1 MSETSVASAF
11 SAEFLI
17 HLVECGIEHIV
28 VSPGSRSQALAL
40 VAAELE
46 ARGDV
51 QLHVRIDERSAG
63 FFALGIALETQIP
76 AVVITTSG
84 TAVANLFPAVLEA
97 HHSGV
102 PMIVVTADRP
112 HELRGLG
119 VNQTTHQDKIFGFA
133 PRAALDEP
141 VSTSPESGAERGRE
155 RAQELWK
162 AATDIDSPGPVHLN
176 VAFVEPLSSSVPL
189 RDASDASY
197 PSCVLEHTLHSIT
210 TDLNTIVIA
219 GTGAGDEAEDCAHA
233 GGWPLLA
240 EVTSGSR
247 YGRNLISAYRRVL
260 GEQDLT
266 SAIERIII
274 FGHPTLSREV
284 PALLA
289 DLPDAEVIVIKG
301 SSPEIYNPTSR
312 QVTIADAV
320 RVETSEPDL
329 AWLGLWITRGREYAE
344 EYAHAVVDN
353 ALLAAPDVSGS
364 RSSSGK
370 ERKEFLAAELAASR
384 SPISREV
391 LVGTVWKAS
400 WPHDRLVF
408 GASRLIRVADKYVP
422 GKKIPVFANRG
433 LAGIDGTISTAR
445 GIAAASDGAVTRV
458 LLGDLATVHDIGSL
472 TLTHGEELPH
482 VQVIV
487 GNDHGGTIFD
497 ALEVSQSATPDNID
511 RVLLTPV
518 DVDLEKLAEG
528 FGWSYVKVAT
538 VSQLEAA
545 LVAPHAL
552 PQLVEVELER

>member
-1 MSETSVASAF
+1 MSKTSAASAF

-17 HLVECGIEHIV
+17 HLVESGVQHIV
-28 VSPGSRSQALAL
+28 LSPGSRSQALAL

-51 QLHVRIDERSAG
+51 QLHVRVDERSAG
-63 FFALGIALETQIP
+63 FFALGIALESHSP

-112 HELRGLG
+112 HELRGVG
-119 VNQTTHQDKIFGFA
+119 VNQTTKQDNIFGFA
-133 PRAALDEP
+133 PRLARDEP
-141 VSTSPESGAERGRE
+141 APTSPEKATERGRE
-155 RAQELWK
+155 LAQELWK
-162 AATDIDSPGPVHLN
+162 AAADVDEPGPVHLN
-176 VAFVEPLSSSVPL
+176 VAFVEPLSSPVRL
-189 RDASDASY
+189 REASEASY
-197 PSCVLEHTLHSIT
+197 PSCVIEHTLHTIT
-210 TDLNTIVIA
+210 TNLNTLVIA
-219 GTGAGDEAEDCAHA
+219 GTGAGDEAEECAHA
-233 GGWPLLA
+233 GGWPLIA
-240 EVTSGSR
+240 EVTSGAR
-247 YGRNLISAYRRVL
+247 YGRNLIPAYRTVL
-260 GEQDLT
+260 EDQDLT

-289 DLPDAEVIVIKG
+289 GLPEAEVIVITG
-301 SSPEIYNPTSR
+301 ASPEIYNPSSR
-312 QVTIADAV
+312 EVIVADAV
-320 RVETSEPDL
+320 RVETGEPDL
-329 AWLGLWITRGREYAE
+329 SWLGRWITRGREYAE
-344 EYAHAVVDN
+344 AYEHAVIDQ
-353 ALLAAPDVSGS
+353 ALQVAPNVSGS

-384 SPISREV
+384 APISREV

-408 GASRLIRVADKYVP
+408 GASRLIRMADKYVS

-433 LAGIDGTISTAR
+433 LAGIDGTVSTAR

-458 LLGDLATVHDIGSL
+458 LVGDLATVHDIGSL
-472 TLTHGEELPH
+472 ALTQGEDVPN

-497 ALEVSQSATPDNID
+497 ALEVSQSATPENID

-518 DVDLEKLAEG
+518 TVDFQKLAVG
-528 FGWSYVKVAT
+528 FGWSYLKVST

-545 LVAPHAL
+545 LVAPQAL

>member
-1 MSETSVASAF
+1 MSEISAASAF

-17 HLVECGIEHIV
+17 HLVECGVNHIV
-28 VSPGSRSQALAL
+28 LSPGSRSQALAL

-63 FFALGIALETQIP
+63 FFALGLALESQSP

-112 HELRGLG
+112 HELRGVG
-119 VNQTTHQDKIFGFA
+119 VNQTTKQDNIFGFA
-133 PRAALDEP
+133 PRLAFDEP
-141 VSTSPESGAERGRE
+141 APLSAKKATERGRE
-155 RAQELWK
+155 VAQELWK
-162 AATDIDSPGPVHLN
+162 AAADVDEPGPVHLN
-176 VAFVEPLSSSVPL
+176 VAFVEPLSSPVRL
-189 RDASDASY
+189 REASEVSY
-197 PSCVLEHTLHSIT
+197 PSCVIEHTLHSIT
-210 TDLNTIVIA
+210 SNLNTIVIA
-219 GTGAGDEAEDCAHA
+219 GTGAGDEAEECAHA
-233 GGWPLLA
+233 GGWPLIA
-240 EVTSGSR
+240 EVTSGAR
-247 YGRNLISAYRRVL
+247 FGRNLIPAYRTVL
-260 GEQDLT
+260 SDPDLT

-289 DLPDAEVIVIKG
+289 DLPDAEVIVING
-301 SSPEIYNPTSR
+301 ASPEIYNPTSR
-312 QVTIADAV
+312 DVIVADAV
-320 RVETSEPDL
+320 RVETGEPDL
-329 AWLGLWITRGREYAE
+329 SWLGQWITRGRTYAE
-344 EYAHAVVDN
+344 EYEHSVMDHAHKV
-353 ALLAAPDVSGS
+353 APDVSGS
-364 RSSSGK
+364 RSQSGK

-384 SPISREV
+384 APISREV

-400 WPHDRLVF
+400 WPHDRLVL
-408 GASRLIRVADKYVP
+408 GASRLIRVADKFVP

-445 GIAAASDGAVTRV
+445 GIAAACEGAVTRV
-458 LLGDLATVHDIGSL
+458 LLGDLATVHDSGSL
-472 TLTHGEELPH
+472 TLTQGEDLPL

-497 ALEVSQSATPDNID
+497 ALEVANSATPENVD

-518 DVDLEKLAEG
+518 SVDFEKLAEG
-528 FGWSYVKVAT
+528 YGWNYIKVST

-545 LVAPHAL
+545 LVAPQSL

>member
-1 MSETSVASAF
+1 MSKTSAASAF

-17 HLVECGIEHIV
+17 HLVESGVQHIV
-28 VSPGSRSQALAL
+28 LSPGSRSQALAL

-51 QLHVRIDERSAG
+51 QLHVRVDERSAG
-63 FFALGIALETQIP
+63 FFALGIALESHSP

-112 HELRGLG
+112 HELRGVG
-119 VNQTTHQDKIFGFA
+119 VNQTTKQDNIFGFA
-133 PRAALDEP
+133 PRLARDEP
-141 VSTSPESGAERGRE
+141 APTSPEKATERGRE
-155 RAQELWK
+155 LAQELWK
-162 AATDIDSPGPVHLN
+162 AAADVDEPGPVHLN
-176 VAFVEPLSSSVPL
+176 VAFVEPLSSPVRL
-189 RDASDASY
+189 REASEASY
-197 PSCVLEHTLHSIT
+197 PSCVIEHTLHTIT
-210 TDLNTIVIA
+210 TNLNTLVIA
-219 GTGAGDEAEDCAHA
+219 GTGAGDEAEECAHA
-233 GGWPLLA
+233 GGWPLIA
-240 EVTSGSR
+240 EITSGAR
-247 YGRNLISAYRRVL
+247 YGRNLIPAYRRAL
-260 GEQDLT
+260 EDQDLT

-289 DLPDAEVIVIKG
+289 GLPDAEVIVITG
-301 SSPEIYNPTSR
+301 ASPEIYNPSSR
-312 QVTIADAV
+312 EVIVADAV
-320 RVETSEPDL
+320 RVEIGEPDL
-329 AWLGLWITRGREYAE
+329 SWLGRWITRGREYAE
-344 EYAHAVVDN
+344 AYEHAVIDQ
-353 ALLAAPDVSGS
+353 ALQVAPNVSGS

-384 SPISREV
+384 APISREV

-408 GASRLIRVADKYVP
+408 GASRLIRVADKYVS

-433 LAGIDGTISTAR
+433 LAGIDGTVSTAR

-458 LLGDLATVHDIGSL
+458 LVGDLATVHDIGSL
-472 TLTHGEELPH
+472 ALTQGEDVPN

-497 ALEVSQSATPDNID
+497 ALEVSQSATPENID

-518 DVDLEKLAEG
+518 TVDFEKLAEG
-528 FGWSYVKVAT
+528 FGWSYLKVST

-545 LVAPHAL
+545 LVAPQAL

>member
-1 MSETSVASAF
+1 MSEISAASAF

-17 HLVECGIEHIV
+17 HLVECGVEHIV

-63 FFALGIALETQIP
+63 FFALGLALESQSP

-112 HELRGLG
+112 HELRGVG
-119 VNQTTHQDKIFGFA
+119 VNQTTKQDNIFGFA
-133 PRAALDEP
+133 PRLALDEP
-141 VSTSPESGAERGRE
+141 APTSPEIGSERGRE
-155 RAQELWK
+155 VAQELWK
-162 AATDIDSPGPVHLN
+162 AAADIDSPGPVHLN
-176 VAFVEPLSSSVPL
+176 VAFVEPLSAPVRL
-189 RDASDASY
+189 REAGEVSY
-197 PSCVLEHTLHSIT
+197 PACVIEHTLHTIT
-210 TDLNTIVIA
+210 TNLNTIVIA

-233 GGWPLLA
+233 GGWPLIA
-240 EVTSGSR
+240 EVTSGAR
-247 YGRNLISAYRRVL
+247 FGRNLIPAYRKVL
-260 GEQDLT
+260 GDQDLT
-266 SAIERIII
+266 AAIERIII

-289 DLPDAEVIVIKG
+289 GLPEAEVIVITG
-301 SSPEIYNPTSR
+301 SSPEVYNPTSR
-312 QVTIADAV
+312 SVTVADAV
-320 RVETSEPDL
+320 RVEISEPDL
-329 AWLGLWITRGREYAE
+329 SWLGLWITRGREYAE
-344 EYAHAVVDN
+344 EQEHAVIDQ
-353 ALLAAPDVSGS
+353 ALQIAPDVSGS
-364 RSSSGK
+364 RSTSWQ
-370 ERKEFLAAELAASR
+370 ERKDFLKAELAASR
-384 SPISREV
+384 APISREV

-408 GASRLIRVADKYVP
+408 GASRLIRVADKYVS

-445 GIAAASDGAVTRV
+445 GIAAASEGAVTRV
-458 LLGDLATVHDIGSL
+458 LLGDLATVHDSGSL
-472 TLTHGEELPH
+472 VLTQGEGTPH

-497 ALEVSQSATPDNID
+497 ALEVSESATAENID

-518 DVDLEKLAEG
+518 TVDFEKLAEG
-528 FGWSYVKVAT
+528 YGWNYVKVST

-545 LVAPHAL
+545 LIAPQSL
-552 PQLVEVELER
+552 PQLVEVVLER

>member
-1 MSETSVASAF
+1 MSDTSAASAF

-17 HLVECGIEHIV
+17 HLVECGVKHIV

-63 FFALGIALETQIP
+63 FFALGLALESQSP

-112 HELRGLG
+112 HELRGVG
-119 VNQTTHQDKIFGFA
+119 VNQTTRQDNIFGFA
-133 PRAALDEP
+133 PRLALDEP
-141 VSTSPESGAERGRE
+141 APISAEKATERGHE
-155 RAQELWK
+155 VAQELWK
-162 AATDIDSPGPVHLN
+162 AASDIDEPGPVHLN
-176 VAFVEPLSSSVPL
+176 VGFVEPLSLPVRL
-189 RDASDASY
+189 REASEVSY
-197 PSCVLEHTLHSIT
+197 PSCVIDHTLHSIT
-210 TDLNTIVIA
+210 SNKSTIVIA
-219 GTGAGDEAEDCAHA
+219 GTGAGERAEECAHA
-233 GGWPLLA
+233 GGWPLIA
-240 EVTSGSR
+240 EVTSGAR
-247 YGRNLISAYRRVL
+247 FGRNLIPAYRTVL
-260 GEQDLT
+260 QDQDLT

-289 DLPDAEVIVIKG
+289 GLSDTEVIVVKG
-301 SSPEIYNPTSR
+301 ASPEIYNPSSR
-312 QVTIADAV
+312 EIIVADAV
-320 RVETSEPDL
+320 SVESGEPDL
-329 AWLGLWITRGREYAE
+329 SWLGQWITRGREHAE
-344 EYAHAVVDN
+344 MYEHAVIDQ
-353 ALLAAPDVSGS
+353 ALQVAPDVTGS

-384 SPISREV
+384 APISREV

-433 LAGIDGTISTAR
+433 LAGIDGTVSTAR
-445 GIAAASDGAVTRV
+445 GIAAASEGAVTRV

-472 TLTHGEELPH
+472 ALTQGEEAPH

-497 ALEVSQSATPDNID
+497 ALEVSQLASPDNID

-518 DVDLEKLAEG
+518 TVNFEKLAEG
-528 FGWSYVKVAT
+528 FGWNYVKVST

-545 LVAPHAL
+545 LVAPQAL